1 MIIHIQVEKAEPFG
15 FKAVIDANT
24 GLYATGET
32 IQDAVLKAR
41 AVAFGWL
48 STAILI
54 ESGIKPDDSNSITFT
69 VHVPKQDPLADRP
82 ANPGKIP
89 MQISKEPVIPVKP
102 ATKSADTSA
111 ALKAA
116 FPNPTP

>member
-1 MIIHIQVEKAEPFG
+1 MIIHIQVEKTEPFG
-15 FKAVIDANT
+15 YKAIIDANI

-48 STAILI
+48 STAVLT

-82 ANPGKIP
+82 PNPGKLP
-89 MQISKEPVIPVKP
+89 MQISKEPVIPAKP
-102 ATKSADTSA
+102 AKVQETAG
-111 ALKAA
+111 LKASP
-116 FPNPTP
+116 PNPTP